1 MKNHWSGCEEAQLN
15 SSILYGTTTM
25 RTMKNFFKK
34 FLEFQ
39 EGDDKYTDSVFDWST
54 YGWSGLEV
62 L

>member
-1 MKNHWSGCEEAQLN
+1 MKNHWSGCGEAQLN
-15 SSILYGTTTM
+15 SSMLYGTTTM
-25 RTMKNFFKK
+25 RTTKKKKFK

-39 EGDDKYTDSVFDWST
+39 EGDDEYTDSVFGWST

>member
-1 MKNHWSGCEEAQLN
+1 MKNHWSGCGEAQLN
-15 SSILYGTTTM
+15 ISILYGTTTM
-25 RTMKNFFKK
+25 RTKENFFKK

-39 EGDDKYTDSVFDWST
+39 EGDTDSVFGWST

>member
-1 MKNHWSGCEEAQLN
+1 MKNHWSGCGEAQLN
-15 SSILYGTTTM
+15 SSILYGTTMM
-25 RTMKNFFKK
+25 RTKEKKNLK

-39 EGDDKYTDSVFDWST
+39 EGDDEYTDSVFGWST

>member
-1 MKNHWSGCEEAQLN
+1 MKNHWSGCGEAQLN

-25 RTMKNFFKK
+25 RTTKKKK

-39 EGDDKYTDSVFDWST
+39 EGDDEYTDFAFGWST

>member
-1 MKNHWSGCEEAQLN
+1 
-15 SSILYGTTTM
+15 M
-25 RTMKNFFKK
+25 RTTKKKNLK

-39 EGDDKYTDSVFDWST
+39 EGDDEYTDSVFGWST

>member
-15 SSILYGTTTM
+15 SGMLYGTTTM
-25 RTMKNFFKK
+25 RTTKKKNLK

-39 EGDDKYTDSVFDWST
+39 EGDDKYTDSAFGWST
-54 YGWSGLEV
+54 YGWSGPEV